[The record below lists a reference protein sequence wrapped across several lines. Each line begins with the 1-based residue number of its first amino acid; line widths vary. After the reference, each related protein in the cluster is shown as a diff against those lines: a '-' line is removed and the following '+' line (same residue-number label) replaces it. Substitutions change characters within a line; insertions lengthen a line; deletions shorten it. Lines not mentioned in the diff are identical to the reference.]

1 MVVEGKPRQRIAGQ
15 ILWEYLPPDS
25 FWGCAPGSTGLR
37 VITEPKVLYEFGPFR
52 VDPERRVLLRED
64 HPVAISPKVFETLLI
79 LVRRSREVV
88 TKEDLMNALW
98 PDAFVEEANLSQNIF
113 MLRKALGDAPE
124 DRRYIVTLPG
134 KGYRFAEQVR
144 TVTQDGDDV
153 VIASRSRTPMMLEQ
167 APSIPSE
174 ALAAFPESLNRRE
187 RSRYLLPIV
196 SVLTLLAVLIGGAV
210 FFLHRRHPVV
220 LAGKSSVLI
229 ADFANTTGD
238 ALFDG
243 TLRQGLAVELEQSP
257 VLSLLSDDRVQQTLQ
272 LMGQPAATRL
282 TPAIARQIC
291 ERTASAAV
299 LQGSI
304 SSLGSHYVVGLRAI
318 DCRSGET
325 LADEQAQSARK
336 EDVLNALGEIATSFR
351 TRVGESLTTLQKY
364 DTPLAEAT
372 TPSLEALKAYSTAW
386 QLRFAG
392 GAEGSMPFFKK
403 AIEIDPKFAMAYAS
417 LGLMY
422 GTTGESALATENI
435 SQAYR
440 LRDRASDNERFF
452 IAAYYDGRATG
463 NQEKAQKTCEAW
475 AQAYPHAF
483 LPHAMLSGFI
493 YPATGRYQQAAE
505 EAEKVIQLSPDAAIG
520 YVQRGYAGV
529 YLDRVAE
536 SEDALR
542 RASERK
548 IEDPFLS
555 MLRFDIA
562 FLKDDKAGM
571 DRQLALAHG
580 KSGTAD
586 WILDREAFVLA
597 NSGHLGEARK
607 MSQHAVDFAQEAG
620 HQERAALFETR
631 AALWEAFFGNASAA
645 KQNAKAALQLARNR
659 EVQYGAAV
667 ALALSGESPQALILA
682 NDLQRNF
689 PEDTAIRFNYMP
701 TVSALVALN
710 HGENARARDLLQTT
724 VPNELGQPRSA
735 VNGFF
740 GALYPVYV
748 RGQAYLAGRQGAE
761 AATEFQKILDH
772 SGTVVSD
779 PVRTLARLQL
789 GRAYLQSGDKA
800 RAKIAYQDFLNLW
813 KDADPD
819 IPILRQAKAEYA
831 KLN

>member
-1 MVVEGKPRQRIAGQ
+1 M
-15 ILWEYLPPDS
+15 
-25 FWGCAPGSTGLR
+25 
-37 VITEPKVLYEFGPFR
+37 ITEPKVLYEFGPFR
-52 VDPERRVLLRED
+52 VDPEKQVLMRED

-88 TKEDLMNALW
+88 SKEDLMKALW

-113 MLRKALGDAPE
+113 MLRKALGDTAE

-134 KGYRFAEQVR
+134 RGYRFAEQVR
-144 TVTQDGDDV
+144 TLTQEGDDV
-153 VIASRSRTPMMLEQ
+153 VIASRSRTEMVVEQ

-174 ALAAFPESLNRRE
+174 SMPALPERIDRRGNR
-187 RSRYLLPIV
+187 RYLLRIG
-196 SVLTLLAVLIGGAV
+196 SVLTLFSVLVGGGV
-210 FFLHRRHPVV
+210 LFLHRRHPMVV
-220 LAGKSSVLI
+220 GGKISVVI

-238 ALFDG
+238 EVFDG
-243 TLRQGLAVELEQSP
+243 TLRQGLAVQLEQSP
-257 VLSLLSDDRVQQTLQ
+257 VLSLLSDDRVQQSLR
-272 LMGQPAATRL
+272 LMGQPATARL
-282 TPAIARQIC
+282 TPEIARQIC
-291 ERTASAAV
+291 ERSASAAV

-304 SSLGSHYVVGLRAI
+304 SSLGSRYVVGLRAT

-325 LADEQAQSARK
+325 LAEEQAQSATK
-336 EDVLNALGEIATSFR
+336 EDVLNALSEIATSFR
-351 TRVGESLTTLQKY
+351 SRVGESLTTLQKY

-386 QLRFAG
+386 KLQYTK
-392 GAEGSMPFFKK
+392 GSEAAMPFYKK

-422 GTTGESALATENI
+422 GATGESALATENI

-452 IAAYYDGRATG
+452 ISAYYDGRATG

-475 AQAYPHAF
+475 AQAYPRAF

-493 YPATGRYQQAAE
+493 YLASGRYQQAAE

-520 YVQRGYAGV
+520 YVERGYAGV

-536 SEDALR
+536 SEEALR
-542 RASERK
+542 RASERN
-548 IEDPFLS
+548 IEDPFLA
-555 MLRFDIA
+555 MLRFDVA
-562 FLKDDKAGM
+562 FLKADKSGM
-571 DRQLALAHG
+571 ERQIALAHG
-580 KSGTAD
+580 KTGTQD
-586 WILDREAFVLA
+586 WISDRQAFVLA
-597 NSGHLGEARK
+597 NSGHLRDARK
-607 MSQHAVDFAQEAG
+607 TSQQAADFAQEAG

-631 AALWEAFFGNASAA
+631 AALREAFFGNATAA
-645 KQNAKAALQLARNR
+645 KQNAEAALKLARNR

-667 ALALSGESPQALILA
+667 ALALSGESTQALILIK
-682 NDLQRNF
+682 DLERTF
-689 PEDTAIRFNYMP
+689 PEDTAVRFNYLP

-710 HGENARARDLLQTT
+710 HGENSRAKDLLQTAI
-724 VPNELGQPRSA
+724 PNELGQPRM
-735 VNGFF
+735 NGFF

-748 RGQAYLAGRQGAE
+748 RGQAYLAARQGAE

-772 SGTVVSD
+772 GGAVISD
-779 PVRTLARLQL
+779 PIRTLARLQL
-789 GRAYLQSGDKA
+789 GRAYLQSGDKVM
-800 RAKIAYQDFLNLW
+800 AKIAYHDFLTLW
-813 KDADPD
+813 KDADSD